1 MQGLAKFGLYV
12 TVFASVPLLVVVFG
26 VWWRACCRSATHAAV
41 LAAAVLLKRMVL

>member
-26 VWWRACCRSATHAAV
+26 VWWLVAAHAAV
-41 LAAAVLLKRMVL
+41 LAAAVLLRWMVP